1 MKITATALDSFAHG
15 AKTYATGD
23 PVEVMKGEAED
34 LRKAGLV
41 VYQDAAPQTGVTDS
55 KPAEDDLED
64 LVGGEK
70 AEPAP
75 LNKME
80 PAPANKGKKK

>member
-1 MKITATALDSFAHG
+1 MKITALDSFAHG
-15 AKTYATGD
+15 AKQYVAGD
-23 PVEVMKGEAED
+23 PVKVSQGEAED

-41 VYQDAAPQTGVTDS
+41 SFEDVAPQTGVTDS
-55 KPAEDDLED
+55 QDDLED

>member
-1 MKITATALDSFAHG
+1 MKIKATAVQSFAHG
-15 AKTYATGD
+15 AHMFHQGESGEFT
-23 PVEVMKGEAED
+23 KGEAED
-34 LRKAGLV
+34 LRQAGLIAFEDV
-41 VYQDAAPQTGVTDS
+41 APQTGVTDS

-64 LVGGEK
+64 LVGGDK
-70 AEPAP
+70 AEAAP

>member
-1 MKITATALDSFAHG
+1 MKTKAIALDSFAHG
-15 AKTYATGD
+15 ARQYAAGD
-23 PVEVMKGEAED
+23 SGEFSKGEAEE

-41 VYQDAAPQTGVTDS
+41 SFEDAAPQTGVADS

-64 LVGGEK
+64 LVGGDK
-70 AEPAP
+70 ADPAP
-75 LNKME
+75 QNKME